1 MPLRDTPIDTPPRD
15 AASVVLLRDSAA
27 GPQALLLRRHT
38 QSAVLG
44 GAYVFPGGKLERG
57 DSSPAT
63 QARLDA
69 PVAALHAALGE
80 AALPPDMAAGLFV
93 AALREAFEESGV
105 LLATRAGQ
113 PLEPATRQ
121 QALAAVRAG
130 KPFATLLA
138 QHDWQLD
145 THALAPWS
153 RWITPRR
160 PAMMNRRFDTRFFL
174 AAVPDAQEA
183 QQDDHEVTEA
193 RWLTPR
199 AALAEYREGRIDMAP
214 PQILSLLHLS
224 SYGSVAAALADAR
237 TRPPPLVE
245 PHTLQHGA
253 ERMMCYPGDPQYPVA
268 GPVLTHP
275 TRLLWRDGRFQP
287 PEGFGP
293 WLD

>member
-1 MPLRDTPIDTPPRD
+1 MQLSDTSIDTPPRD
-15 AASVVLLRDSAA
+15 AASVVLLRESAA
-27 GPQALLLRRHT
+27 GPQVLLLRRHA

-44 GAYVFPGGKLERG
+44 GAYVFPGGKLERS

-63 QARLDA
+63 LARLDA
-69 PVAALHAALGE
+69 SAATLHAALGE
-80 AALPPDMAAGLFV
+80 AALAPDMAVGLFV

-105 LLATRAGQ
+105 LLATHAGR
-113 PLEPATRQ
+113 PLDETTRQ
-121 QALAAVRAG
+121 HALAAIRAG
-130 KPFATLLA
+130 TPFASLLA

-145 THALAPWS
+145 TQALAPWS

-160 PAMMNRRFDTRFFL
+160 PAVMNRRFDTRFFL

-183 QQDDHEVTEA
+183 RQDDHEVTEA

-199 AALAEYREGRIDMAP
+199 TALAQYRQHEIDLAP
-214 PQILSLLHLS
+214 PQIVSLLQLLPF
-224 SYGSVAAALADAR
+224 GNVAAALADAR

-245 PHTLQHGA
+245 PHTLQYGA
-253 ERMMCYPGDPQYPVA
+253 ERMMCYPGDPEYPVA
-268 GPVLTHP
+268 TPAMTRP
-275 TRLLWRDGRFQP
+275 TRLVWRDQRFQP